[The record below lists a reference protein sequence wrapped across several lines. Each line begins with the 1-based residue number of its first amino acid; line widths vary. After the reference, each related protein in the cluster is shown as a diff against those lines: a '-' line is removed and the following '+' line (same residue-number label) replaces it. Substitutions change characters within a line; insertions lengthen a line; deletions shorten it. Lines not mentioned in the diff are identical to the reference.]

1 MYIYI
6 YCVSPNLPLQVSR
19 VLCSNVKKILYA
31 RGNDICRAFPFF
43 FFFDKKGLSFS
54 VVNISSNESGP
65 NTHNFNPSKTGPSF
79 NLNRPS
85 PKYHFKGCVL

>member
-31 RGNDICRAFPFF
+31 RGNEICRSEERRVG
-43 FFFDKKGLSFS
+43 K
-54 VVNISSNESGP
+54 E
-65 NTHNFNPSKTGPSF
+65 
-79 NLNRPS
+79 
-85 PKYHFKGCVL
+85 C

>member
-31 RGNDICRAFPFF
+31 RGNEICRAFPFQWLILAQMSQ
-43 FFFDKKGLSFS
+43 DPTLT
-54 VVNISSNESGP
+54 ISILARQA
-65 NTHNFNPSKTGPSF
+65 H
-79 NLNRPS
+79 L
-85 PKYHFKGCVL
+85 LI